1 MVTLGILCD
10 GGYQAMSVK
19 SGSEILADFNSFI
32 VDRHLDISTLSWQIS
47 LLSSTL
53 TGIICE
59 NKLFWSRLNELAKS
73 KKIKYISN
81 ILRFAVAGIALYWAF
96 KPQKEGPGISDTFNL
111 LKGIAPVVIAA
122 AVAFWLANQV
132 IFVSR
137 WKLLLR
143 VQSIHIGFWPALRL
157 HFLGI
162 FYNNCLPSAVGGD
175 LLRAWYVTT
184 HTDKKLEAA
193 LSVFVDRFVGI
204 SGMILMATICYWL
217 IPVEGQQDGQ
227 QLFLKFDLLDKLTKY
242 WWVPALILLIM
253 VVALGGLIMVSKTR
267 ALLVKAFNFL
277 RNRGLALVGR
287 VHKAM
292 VVYYRHKIAMLL
304 ALVLTF
310 ICQGAIIIGMWLVG
324 RDLGIQCPA
333 KYYFVFFP
341 VAWIIGALPIS
352 IGGLGIWEGVLI
364 LLFASVAVERDQ
376 AQALALVH
384 RALWLFG
391 SFPGVIIH
399 LCGAHLPKDFSVDY
413 QDGES

>member
-1 MVTLGILCD
+1 M
-10 GGYQAMSVK
+10 
-19 SGSEILADFNSFI
+19 
-32 VDRHLDISTLSWQIS
+32 
-47 LLSSTL
+47 
-53 TGIICE
+53 
-59 NKLFWSRLNELAKS
+59 AKS
-73 KKIKYISN
+73 KKFKYISYL
-81 ILRFAVAGIALYWAF
+81 LRFAIAGGALYWAF
-96 KPQKEGPGISDTFNL
+96 KPQKQGPGIADTFNL

-122 AVAFWLANQV
+122 AVVLWLANQV

-143 VQSIHIGFWPALRL
+143 VQSVHIGFWAALRL

-193 LSVFVDRFVGI
+193 LSVFVDRFIGI
-204 SGMILMATICYWL
+204 SGMVLMAAVCYWL
-217 IPVEGQQDGQ
+217 IPVEGQQARQ
-227 QLFLKFDLLDKLTKY
+227 QLSLKFDLLDKLAKY
-242 WWVPALILLIM
+242 WPVLAL
-253 VVALGGLIMVSKTR
+253 VVLVIAALLGGIALNSRTR
-267 ALLVKAFNFL
+267 ALLVKAFKFFWDKGRVL
-277 RNRGLALVGR
+277 IGR

-292 VVYYRHKIAMLL
+292 VVYYRHKIALVF

-310 ICQGAIIIGMWLVG
+310 LCQSAIIIGMWLVG

-341 VAWIIGALPIS
+341 LAWMIGALPIS
-352 IGGLGIWEGVLI
+352 VGGLGIWEGVLI
-364 LLFASVAVERDQ
+364 LLFVGVSVDRDQ

-391 SFPGVIIH
+391 SLPGVVIH
-399 LCGAHLPKDFSVDY
+399 LSGAHLPKEFSIDY
-413 QDGES
+413 DGGPG